1 MKFFQLPHKIGF
13 FSQFQWW
20 GTWIFKWL
28 GHLSQVTSQQVVPK
42 VLAMCWHVWTGCM
55 DPSRIR
61 SFPNPLKASI
71 VLFMFFLQLPHSLN
85 HTFKV
90 TQLSIQLGLPVR
102 VSFLRADLPQC
113 LSWTSGTRSFTAD
126 YKGPVRLCEESILSA
141 SNIPPSIPAIP
152 TLVDGSSYRFY
163 LLNRF
168 SHPQFSGSSVCSSF
182 FFFFLWGTSCPL
194 VVILNCPSGS
204 PPSPG
209 DRGEMCDWNLAHQR
223 TQSLWPLW
231 LVQGWVCDLVQ
242 WLQVFLL

>member
-113 LSWTSGTRSFTAD
+113 PSWTLGQGVSLQTIKA
-126 YKGPVRLCEESILSA
+126 
-141 SNIPPSIPAIP
+141 
-152 TLVDGSSYRFY
+152 
-163 LLNRF
+163 
-168 SHPQFSGSSVCSSF
+168 
-182 FFFFLWGTSCPL
+182 LWGSVKSLFSLPQTFLPL
-194 VVILNCPSGS
+194 YQL
-204 PPSPG
+204 
-209 DRGEMCDWNLAHQR
+209 
-223 TQSLWPLW
+223 SLL
-231 LVQGWVCDLVQ
+231 
-242 WLQVFLL
+242 